1 MATDSVG
8 LESLQV
14 NGVTQEVVGSC
25 TYQTSGVIRTPKVL
39 QNGTVVYTITR
50 REPYIEVELSDAG
63 QLDVDQLDQQDDL
76 TVIARLV
83 NGKSV
88 VCTKAKTTGEN
99 PTNAQEG
106 TVTRRFT
113 GQTCEEVKA
122 S

>member
-1 MATDSVG
+1 MTDSVG

-14 NGVTQEVVGSC
+14 NGVTHDVVGTC
-25 TYQTSGVIRTPKVL
+25 TYQTSGKTRTPKVL

-63 QLDVDQLDQQDDL
+63 QLDVAALDDL
-76 TVIARLV
+76 EDATVIARLV
-83 NGKSV
+83 NGKSI

-106 TVTRRFT
+106 TLTRRFT
-113 GQTCEEVKA
+113 GQACEEVLPG
-122 S
+122 